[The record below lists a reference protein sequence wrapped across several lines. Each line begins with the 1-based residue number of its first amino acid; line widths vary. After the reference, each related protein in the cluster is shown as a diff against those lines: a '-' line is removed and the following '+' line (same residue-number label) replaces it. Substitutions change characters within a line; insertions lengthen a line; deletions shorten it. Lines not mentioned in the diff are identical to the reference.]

1 MVPPFTGLA
10 VNVTVDPRHT
20 GFTSGLMVML
30 TGRFGLTDTGYW
42 ALGTGL
48 VIVHISDDVNVQET
62 RSPFTGI

>member
-1 MVPPFTGLA
+1 VVPPFTGLA

-42 ALGTGL
+42 MLDTGL
-48 VIVHISDDVNVQET
+48 LDVQVSDDVKTQFT